1 MSNPKLKNFNLTI
14 KDDSLKNRLINFGAR
29 QQGMNSQQYK
39 KFLTQSLDIFVV
51 TFTTNNKLVERMQQ
65 AITNF
70 INRSNKI
77 TLSARPF
84 KPLSITDLIPYFK
97 EADVEKII
105 TVLNL
110 KIVN

>member
-1 MSNPKLKNFNLTI
+1 MT
-14 KDDSLKNRLINFGAR
+14 
-29 QQGMNSQQYK
+29 SQQYK
-39 KFLTQSLDIFVV
+39 EFLTQSLNIFFV

-70 INRSNKI
+70 INMSNKI

-97 EADVEKII
+97 DADVEKII
-105 TVLNL
+105 TALNL